1 MISHNIKVSKM
12 LHEENFQLATQT
24 AIRDESQTNVPS
36 VWTSV
41 TKWARRTQ
49 HTYVYA
55 QHIPLKGKMPDSSI
69 TELTKYTP
77 LEAYLL
83 SVIENDYQEEIR
95 QST

>member
-1 MISHNIKVSKM
+1 MISHNIKVSKI

-24 AIRDESQTNVPS
+24 AIRDGSQTNVPS

-41 TKWARRTQ
+41 TKWARRT
-49 HTYVYA
+49 